1 MNLQDLASIAEIV
14 GGFAVLA
21 TLVYLVIELRDNTR
35 VLKATATNDTTLI
48 WSEWN
53 TMMSQHPDRVL
64 FARSMDPKESLE
76 NFDPTEQVTLDFLG
90 RGVLQKWA
98 AGFYQYEAGILDAE
112 QWDNWISWCHS
123 MLALPVWAA
132 WWSDER
138 KAPVH
143 SQRFLAAVDSAHVV
157 KLNIGQSMYR

>member
-21 TLVYLVIELRDNTR
+21 TLVYLAIELRDNTR
-35 VLKATATNDTTLI
+35 VLKATATNDTALI

-76 NFDPTEQVTLDFLG
+76 NFDPIEQVTLDFLG
-90 RGVLQKWA
+90 RGIMQKWA
-98 AGFYQYEAGILDAE
+98 AGFYQYEAGILDYE
-112 QWDNWISWCHS
+112 QWENWIIYCRSF
-123 MLALPVWAA
+123 LALPVWAA
-132 WWSDER
+132 WWSDEI

-143 SQRFLAAVDSAHVV
+143 PQRFLAAIDSAHVE
-157 KLNIGQSMYR
+157 KLNLGQSMYR

>member
-1 MNLQDLASIAEIV
+1 MNLQDLASIAEVV

-21 TLVYLVIELRDNTR
+21 TLIYLAIEVRDNTR
-35 VLKATATNDTTLI
+35 VLKATATNDTALI
-48 WSEWN
+48 WADWN
-53 TMMSQHPDRVL
+53 TMMSQHQDRVL

-90 RGVLQKWA
+90 RGLLQKWA

-112 QWDNWISWCHS
+112 QWDNWISYCHS
-123 MLALPVWAA
+123 FLALPVWAA
-132 WWSDER
+132 WWSDEV

-143 SQRFLAAVDSAHVV
+143 PERFVAAIGKAQSAR
-157 KLNIGQSMYR
+157 LNLGQAMYR

>member
-1 MNLQDLASIAEIV
+1 MNLQDLASIAEVV

-21 TLVYLVIELRDNTR
+21 TLIYLAIEVRDNTR
-35 VLKATATNDTTLI
+35 VLKATATNGTALM

-90 RGVLQKWA
+90 RGMLQKWS

-112 QWDNWISWCHS
+112 QWENWITWCHS
-123 MLALPVWAA
+123 FLTLPVWAA
-132 WWSDER
+132 WWSDEI

-143 SQRFLAAVDSAHVV
+143 SQRFLAAIGSAQVA
-157 KLNIGQSMYR
+157 KLNLGQAMYR